1 MDQFICVIFSIVSCF
16 LSFSL
21 FPPHF
26 FFYLSLSILLVL
38 RSFSFSD
45 LCRSLTTFL
54 LLFRSVSISADL
66 FLSFP
71 IFADLHRS
79 FSFFSDLF
87 RSPPIILDPWSLC
100 MVQLFTHNSD
110 RDMSHSNAILSHI
123 RIPEN

>member
-26 FFYLSLSILLVL
+26 FLYLSLSIFLVL

-45 LCRSLTTFL
+45 LCRSLMTFF
-54 LLFRSVSISADL
+54 LLFRSVPISADL
-66 FLSFP
+66 FVSFP
-71 IFADLHRS
+71 IFFDLFRSFPISADLR
-79 FSFFSDLF
+79 
-87 RSPPIILDPWSLC
+87 RSPPIILDPWSLR